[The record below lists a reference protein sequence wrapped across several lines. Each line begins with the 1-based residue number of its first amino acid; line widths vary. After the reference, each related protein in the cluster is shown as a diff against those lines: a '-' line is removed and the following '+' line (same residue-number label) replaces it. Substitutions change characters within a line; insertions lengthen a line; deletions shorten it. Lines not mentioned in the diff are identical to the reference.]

1 MIQYRVPAGFGEAEL
16 IEKRS
21 RFIGRIWPA
30 ETEDEA
36 IARIREMR
44 EKHWDASHN
53 VYAYIIRDG
62 NIMRY
67 SDDGEPQ
74 GTSGIPTISVFQ
86 HEEIFNFCC
95 VTTRYFGGTL
105 LGAGGL
111 VRAYSA
117 AAKAA
122 LNSAGISVMGS
133 WSDFIVSCSYGQ
145 YERVRNELISL
156 GAMVE
161 DTDFGVDVMI
171 TAAIPEDKAEALRA
185 NITEIT
191 AGSAVME
198 ITGSRF
204 RAVKVT

>member
-1 MIQYRVPAGFGEAEL
+1 MIQYRVPAGYGEAEL

-21 RFIGRIWPA
+21 RFLSRVWSVEA
-30 ETEDEA
+30 EEEA
-36 IARIREMR
+36 VAKIKEMR
-44 EKHWDASHN
+44 EKYWDASHN
-53 VYAYIIRDG
+53 VYSYIIREG

-74 GTSGIPTISVFQ
+74 GTSGIPTLSVFRN
-86 HEEIFNFCC
+86 EEIFNFCC

-117 AAKAA
+117 VAKMA
-122 LNSAGISVMGS
+122 LDAAGISVMAS
-133 WSDFIVSCSYGQ
+133 WSDFVLSCSYSQ
-145 YERVRNELISL
+145 YERIRKELTAV
-156 GAMVE
+156 GAAIE
-161 DTDFGVDVMI
+161 DTDFGADILI
-171 TAAIPEDKAEALRA
+171 TATVPEDKAALLAA

-198 ITGSRF
+198 ITGSQF
-204 RAVKVT
+204 KAVKVK

>member
-21 RFIGRIWPA
+21 RFISRIWPA

-74 GTSGIPTISVFQ
+74 LIRPIRT
-86 HEEIFNFCC
+86 
-95 VTTRYFGGTL
+95 
-105 LGAGGL
+105 GAK
-111 VRAYSA
+111 RAYLSRCYGRGYRFRRRRYDNGGHSRGQSRSA
-117 AAKAA
+117 ARQYHGDNGRQRGHGNHR
-122 LNSAGISVMGS
+122 LT
-133 WSDFIVSCSYGQ
+133 VSNCKGHIG
-145 YERVRNELISL
+145 RL
-156 GAMVE
+156 GRYNHLY
-161 DTDFGVDVMI
+161 T
-171 TAAIPEDKAEALRA
+171 KKYR
-185 NITEIT
+185 
-191 AGSAVME
+191 S
-198 ITGSRF
+198 
-204 RAVKVT
+204 